1 MFLCLFLLLNLLKRK
16 TIEHP
21 TNDLSSISKLEDEM
35 KKVKKFL
42 SAVLAAT
49 MVMASLSAC
58 GNANETAK
66 ASEATSTG
74 AEATEATQAPASDV
88 KVGFI
93 FLHDENST
101 YDLNFINGATQ
112 ACEAAGVEYMFKT
125 NIPEGQECY
134 EAACELADAGCDIVF
149 ADSFGHEDYMIEAA
163 KEYPEVQF
171 CHATGTKAHTEGL
184 SNYHNAFAT
193 IYEGRYLAGIAA
205 GMKLNEMIAN
215 GDITED
221 QAKIGYVGAY
231 TYAEVISGYTSFF
244 LGARSVCPSATME
257 VTFTGSWY
265 DETAEKEGAN
275 KLIEDGCVLLS
286 QHADSM
292 GAPTA
297 CEKAGV
303 PDVSYNGSTN
313 AACPNT
319 FIVSSRIDW
328 APYFAYIIDA
338 VANKTEI
345 ATDWVGTLETG
356 SVVLTDLG
364 NAAAEGTAEALAEA
378 EKAMNEGT
386 LHVFDTSTFTVNGEA
401 LTSYVADVDTDPEYT
416 ADTEVITDGYF
427 AESGSEFRSAPYFD
441 LQIDGISL
449 LDTAY

>member
-1 MFLCLFLLLNLLKRK
+1 
-16 TIEHP
+16 
-21 TNDLSSISKLEDEM
+21 M
-35 KKVKKFL
+35 KKIKKVL

-49 MVMASLSAC
+49 MVMSLVAC
-58 GNANETAK
+58 SNETGTEKEAET
-66 ASEATSTG
+66 ASEATETEG
-74 AEATEATQAPASDV
+74 AEQTTASDV

-101 YDLNFINGATQ
+101 YDLNFINGATE
-112 ACEAAGVEYMFKT
+112 ACKAAGVEYMFKT

-171 CHATGTKAHTEGL
+171 CHATGTKAHTENL

-215 GDITED
+215 GEITED
-221 QAKIGYVGAY
+221 QTKIGYVGAY

-303 PDVSYNGSTN
+303 PDVSYNGST
-313 AACPNT
+313 ASACPNT

-328 APYFAYIIDA
+328 APYFAYIIDS
-338 VANKTEI
+338 VANGKAI
-345 ATDWVGTLETG
+345 DTDWVGTLETG

-364 NAAAEGTAEALAEA
+364 DAAAEGTADAIAEA
-378 EKAMNEGT
+378 EKAMNAGT
-386 LHVFDTSTFTVNGEA
+386 LHVFDTTTFTVNGET
-401 LTSYVADVDTDPEYT
+401 LTSYMADVDTDADYT